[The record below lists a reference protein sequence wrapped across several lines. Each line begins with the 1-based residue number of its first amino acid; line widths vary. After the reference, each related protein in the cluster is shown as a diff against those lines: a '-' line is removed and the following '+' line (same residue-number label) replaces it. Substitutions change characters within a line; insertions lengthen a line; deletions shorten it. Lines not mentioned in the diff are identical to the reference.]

1 MHASTSVFR
10 YVLCKHYVTE
20 DFPFYLPQVN
30 YYSAERKPPAL
41 LDGKKG
47 RNREN
52 GSSFCPLPFLL
63 SLFLSSVVFNGCWE
77 SASYSAVCFSSSAP
91 PLRLLGQKYTPRN
104 GNNLQASFPGKSVE
118 VQFLQRCRNP
128 LHGRWRLR

>member
-1 MHASTSVFR
+1 MKLPPPQNFPLFWEVPDACTQFRYFR
-10 YVLCKHYVTE
+10 YVLGKHYVTE

-41 LDGKKG
+41 LDGRKG

-63 SLFLSSVVFNGCWE
+63 SSS
-77 SASYSAVCFSSSAP
+77 
-91 PLRLLGQKYTPRN
+91 L
-104 GNNLQASFPGKSVE
+104 
-118 VQFLQRCRNP
+118 
-128 LHGRWRLR
+128 